1 MRDVMLSEDYFAY
14 WWSGAWQVTRPE
26 YLVRSG
32 ISRMPLD
39 HIGVVVSIA
48 FGFGLLSGSAN
59 SALLFSTNPFGQPE
73 CQR

>member
-1 MRDVMLSEDYFAY
+1 
-14 WWSGAWQVTRPE
+14 VTRPE
-26 YLVRSG
+26 YLVRSS

-39 HIGVVVSIA
+39 HIGVVASVA

-59 SALLFSTNPFGQPE
+59 SALLFSTNPFCQPE